1 MIYLFWFGMVLT
13 IWRVTRLL
21 VKDEFPPTAALRAW
35 HIDTFGQRHSQTGE
49 LIGGKRWGALGFS
62 IAYVW
67 SCMWCMSFWVG
78 LALWWLA
85 VGAAGIDVP
94 WPWLLVAAGSGAS
107 GLIGSIEARIDQRY
121 ELAELELTRRREEAQ
136 RP

>member
-1 MIYLFWFGMVLT
+1 MIYLFWLGMVLT

-78 LALWWLA
+78 LVLVVIADQVVNLS
-85 VGAAGIDVP
+85 VP
-94 WPWLLVAAGSGAS
+94 YPALLVAVASGVS

-121 ELAELELTRRREEAQ
+121 ELAELELTRRREE